1 MMKKYPEYRKA
12 LKKMTGTTFGN
23 LEQVFRSKWEEDDE
37 TLNNGDIVGEDDNG
51 LDEIYND

>member
-12 LKKMTGTTFGN
+12 LKKMTGTTFDN
-23 LEQVFRSKWEEDDE
+23 LEQMFRSMWEEDDE
-37 TLNNGDIVGEDDNG
+37 TLNNGDIVGEDDDG